1 MRWWWWHGEK
11 VPEICFDADHALDWP
26 TKAAT
31 ERHMQ
36 DILGGMLVDL

>member
-1 MRWWWWHGEK
+1 M
-11 VPEICFDADHALDWP
+11 PEICFNGDHALDWP

-36 DILGGMLVDL
+36 DILGGMLVDELKVEPSQE